1 MTLRSFITEMKK
13 KKQVMQVED
22 KLKKTLARKQ

>member
-1 MTLRSFITEMKK
+1 MSLRSFITEMNK